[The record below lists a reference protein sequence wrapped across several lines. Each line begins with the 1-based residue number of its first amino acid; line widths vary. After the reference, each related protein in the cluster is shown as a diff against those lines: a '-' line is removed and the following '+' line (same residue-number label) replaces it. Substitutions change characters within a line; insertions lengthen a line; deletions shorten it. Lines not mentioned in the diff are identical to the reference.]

1 MKAEKQYPMTRFLQS
16 IDDVTINNLMEYFQ
30 FEDYDLLLRYIR
42 GLGSIK
48 IIQKEKE
55 EQAPSS

>member
-30 FEDYDLLLRYIR
+30 FEDYDLLLRYIQ

-48 IIQKEKE
+48 VTQKEKE
-55 EQAPSS
+55 KEEAL